1 MVNKVKEKVW
11 IKDQWKFEGVLFLDV
26 VWYKDLVFEYDL
38 ESYERYMV
46 ENNFDYQFISD
57 SRNMKL
63 DI

>member
-26 VWYKDLVFEYDL
+26 VWYKDLVLEYDL